1 MAKYGRAAIRWTSTE
16 DSNTDRVFLLDVPLH
31 DITPGHTIT
40 TFFAESLDRTKTE
53 TVTIGTG
60 AYELQGEVRYASNPT
75 GLLDVIKAGSQGKTL
90 TYVPDVADPAVQE
103 PVILISPRSPADV
116 ALDAERGF
124 RGEAQ
129 ITLRF
134 RRTNQ
139 AASPTRSYG
148 SDVLFAYH
156 AGDSISA
163 ATFSRTTGGTY
174 PGVSSTSDFGF
185 GTVSTAAANKA
196 RVGWYSSQ
204 SSVGPRTIPALLLE
218 PARTNLVRRSY
229 QFTSAAAASTAE
241 AWFASNLT
249 VTTGQTDPAG
259 TTKGSLLVDADV
271 TNMGETHGFVTIATS
286 SFAALSWFQKAGTTA
301 DTGGAKGTRMALR
314 SVGGTT
320 WIGCNTAWSSG
331 VPTPSYTI
339 GVAVGVDRYRGGW
352 YRFGARTSV
361 ALSTG
366 LYRVQFTPASTA
378 STGTGNAYLFG
389 VQVEQ

>member
-16 DSNTDRVFLLDVPLH
+16 DSNTDRVFLFDVPLH
-31 DITPGHTIT
+31 DITPGHTLAT
-40 TFFAESLDRTKTE
+40 WYAESLDRTKTQTI
-53 TVTIGTG
+53 TVGTG

-90 TYVPDVADPAVQE
+90 TYIPDLADPAVQE

-174 PGVSSTSDFGF
+174 PGVASTADFGY
-185 GTVSTAAANKA
+185 GTLTTVAANKL
-196 RVGWYSSQ
+196 RVGWYSSR
-204 SSVGPRTIPALLLE
+204 SSVGPRTIPAVLLE
-218 PARTNLVRRSY
+218 LTRTNLVRRSY

-241 AWFASNLT
+241 AWFASGLT
-249 VTTGQTDPAG
+249 VTTGQADPAG
-259 TTKGSLLVDADV
+259 STKGSLLADAS
-271 TNMGETHGFVTIATS
+271 TSLTGETHIFVTIASS

-301 DTGGAKGTRMALR
+301 KGTRMALR
-314 SVGGTT
+314 RFDGTT
-320 WIGCNTAWSSG
+320 WISCNTAWSSG
-331 VPTPSYTI
+331 VPTPSYSA
-339 GVAVGVDRYRGGW
+339 GVAVSVERYRGGW
-352 YRFGARTSV
+352 YRFGARTS
-361 ALSTG
+361 AGLSTG

-378 STGTGNAYLFG
+378 VGSKANAYLFG